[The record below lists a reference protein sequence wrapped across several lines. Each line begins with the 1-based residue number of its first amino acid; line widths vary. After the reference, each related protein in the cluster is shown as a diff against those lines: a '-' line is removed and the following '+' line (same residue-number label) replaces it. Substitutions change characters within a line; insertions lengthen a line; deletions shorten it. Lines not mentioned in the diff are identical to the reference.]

1 MQPINYRSQPVLF
14 RNNSAI
20 KLEMK
25 AQEIRDLSEKERQE
39 KVSDLSQEI
48 FNLRFQLATGKI
60 ENPSRLKSLRRD
72 IARIK
77 TIQREV
83 EGDAPKNPVEEKKE
97 EKK

>member
-1 MQPINYRSQPVLF
+1 
-14 RNNSAI
+14 
-20 KLEMK
+20 MK
-25 AQEIRDLSEKERQE
+25 AQEIRDLSEKEKRE
-39 KVSDLSQEI
+39 KATDLGQEI

-77 TIQREV
+77 TIQRE
-83 EGDAPKNPVEEKKE
+83 EENKSPQPALEKKE

>member
-1 MQPINYRSQPVLF
+1 
-14 RNNSAI
+14 
-20 KLEMK
+20 MK

-39 KVSDLSQEI
+39 KVVDLGQEI

-77 TIQREV
+77 TIQKESG
-83 EGDAPKNPVEEKKE
+83 EGEAKPEEEKE

>member
-1 MQPINYRSQPVLF
+1 
-14 RNNSAI
+14 
-20 KLEMK
+20 MK

-39 KVSDLSQEI
+39 KATDLGQEI

-83 EGDAPKNPVEEKKE
+83 GNKSPHPASEKKE

>member
-1 MQPINYRSQPVLF
+1 MN
-14 RNNSAI
+14 
-20 KLEMK
+20 
-25 AQEIRDLSEKERQE
+25 AQDIRDLSEKERQE
-39 KVSDLSQEI
+39 KAVDLGQEI

-83 EGDAPKNPVEEKKE
+83 EDEAPESVKDQKEKK
-97 EKK
+97 K

>member
-1 MQPINYRSQPVLF
+1 
-14 RNNSAI
+14 
-20 KLEMK
+20 MK
-25 AQEIRDLSEKERQE
+25 AQEIRDLAEKERQE

-60 ENPSRLKSLRRD
+60 ENPSRLKGLRRD

-83 EGDAPKNPVEEKKE
+83 GEGAPKKTVEENKE

>member
-1 MQPINYRSQPVLF
+1 
-14 RNNSAI
+14 
-20 KLEMK
+20 MK
-25 AQEIRDLSEKERQE
+25 AQEIRDLAEKERQE

-83 EGDAPKNPVEEKKE
+83 RKGVLKKVVGEKKE
-97 EKK
+97 DKK

>member
-1 MQPINYRSQPVLF
+1 
-14 RNNSAI
+14 
-20 KLEMK
+20 MK
-25 AQEIRDLSEKERQE
+25 AQEIRDLAEKERQE

-77 TIQREV
+77 TIQREF
-83 EGDAPKNPVEEKKE
+83 GGGAPKKAVEEKKE